1 MEAPVKKEYECHSCG
16 SMYYVIYDP
25 DEVELKLK
33 PGPELCPFCGSSV
46 EEAILDVDN
55 VNETGYLGGME
66 ATDNAGF
73 GRGVDW
79 MDDED

>member
-1 MEAPVKKEYECHSCG
+1 MSQLWFNVLCN
-16 SMYYVIYDP
+16 P

-55 VNETGYLGGME
+55 VGETGYLGGME
-66 ATDNAGF
+66 ATDNAEF

-79 MDDED
+79 MDDDD

>member
-46 EEAILDVDN
+46 EEAILC
-55 VNETGYLGGME
+55 
-66 ATDNAGF
+66 
-73 GRGVDW
+73 RQCR
-79 MDDED
+79 